1 MNDWLHSLPIVL
13 LAGLVFGVTYVVAA
27 AIYTIV
33 RVLAVGERA
42 RAFTAVSPGMLPPL
56 GILFGLFVAF
66 TASQVWNDNDRAT
79 AAVNR
84 EASALHAV
92 ILLAASF
99 PGDPESRLRALIRR
113 HIEDAAT
120 REWPLMAKQTAT
132 LSIIPPS
139 PLDEALLLTLTLTPG
154 SRGQEIAQT
163 QITTELQSALDARGQ
178 RILISR
184 SQVHFI
190 KWACLIAQAVCALTA
205 IAFVHS
211 NNRLAGLFMMGFFA
225 TGIAA
230 AVLLIAAYDRPFIGQ
245 LAVGPDPLLQVMP
258 EAEARQP

>member
-1 MNDWLHSLPIVL
+1 MNDWLHGLPIVA

-27 AIYTIV
+27 AIYAIV

-56 GILFGLFVAF
+56 GIFFALFVAF
-66 TASQVWNDNDRAT
+66 TASGVWNDNDRAA

-84 EASALHAV
+84 EAGALRAV
-92 ILLAASF
+92 VLLAASF

-113 HIEDAAT
+113 YIEDAAT
-120 REWPLMAKQTAT
+120 REWPLMAEQTAT
-132 LSIIPPS
+132 FSINPP
-139 PLDEALLLTLTLTPG
+139 PLDEAVMLTLALTPG
-154 SRGQEIAQT
+154 NHGQEIAQT
-163 QITTELQSALDARGQ
+163 QITTELQSALDARRQ

-190 KWACLIAQAVCALTA
+190 KWACLIVQAVCALAA
-205 IAFVHS
+205 IVFVHS
-211 NNRLAGLFMMGFFA
+211 GNRLAGLLMMGIFA

-230 AVLLIAAYDRPFIGQ
+230 AALLIAAYDRPFVGQ
-245 LAVGPDPLLQVMP
+245 LVVGPDPLLQVMP
-258 EAEARQP
+258 EAEAR